1 MIKLVS
7 ANPCSFTEDQIHAIN
22 RMILERSPDPTER
35 HLGNIVRDA
44 GMIGFLLDEM
54 DTINNPFE
62 KAAIALWKIA
72 LRHPFVQG
80 NKRTAVVVANII
92 LYTAGY
98 ELVLSGEKLNC
109 DVRKMIY
116 EEWDE
121 RRVLCWIKEN
131 SAKIGE

>member
-1 MIKLVS
+1 
-7 ANPCSFTEDQIHAIN
+7 
-22 RMILERSPDPTER
+22 MILERSPDTTER
-35 HLGNIVRDA
+35 HLGNVVRDA

-62 KAAIALWKIA
+62 KAAVALRKIA

-121 RRVLCWIKEN
+121 HRVLYWIMEN

>member
-1 MIKLVS
+1 MS

>member
-7 ANPCSFTEDQIHAIN
+7 ANPCSFTEDQIHEIN

-35 HLGNIVRDA
+35 HLGNVVRDA

-62 KAAIALWKIA
+62 KAAVALRKIA
-72 LRHPFVQG
+72 LRHPFMQG

-121 RRVLCWIKEN
+121 HHVLCWIKDN

>member
-7 ANPCSFTEDQIHAIN
+7 ANPCSFTEDQIHEIN

-35 HLGNIVRDA
+35 HLGNVVRDA

-62 KAAIALWKIA
+62 KAAVALRKIA
-72 LRHPFVQG
+72 LRHPFMQG

-98 ELVLSGEKLNC
+98 ELVLSGEKQ
-109 DVRKMIY
+109 
-116 EEWDE
+116 
-121 RRVLCWIKEN
+121 
-131 SAKIGE
+131 IGRAHV